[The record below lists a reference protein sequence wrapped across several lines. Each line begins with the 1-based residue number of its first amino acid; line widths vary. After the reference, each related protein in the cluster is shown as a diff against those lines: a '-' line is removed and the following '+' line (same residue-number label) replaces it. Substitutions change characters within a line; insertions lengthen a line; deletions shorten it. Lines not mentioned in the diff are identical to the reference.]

1 MKRLRFCLVVLLLA
15 LFIFSS
21 SAVYAQVPV
30 TGVSIIVDYSPRGPW
45 DYTPQVPGSP
55 TPPSMNLKPGES
67 AILRAVVTPTNASN
81 PGVSWESSDDSIA
94 TGSASSDFILVAIRT
109 GTVRITVIS
118 DDDNSITD
126 TITVNVR
133 TDLPDPIDVV
143 NVQRLILSSNR
154 IDNVRVGDTF
164 TLVADVYPTNAR
176 LTDIKWR
183 STNDTI
189 ARVSR
194 VSSSVTDML
203 AESKAVIRAEGT
215 GTAEIT
221 VYVDYGGTATPISDT
236 AIIVVGAGPADGN
249 GATDPGT
256 TRPTPRTGGGTAALI
271 PAGAMLLVGG
281 AAFLRRRHKR

>member
-1 MKRLRFCLVVLLLA
+1 MKRLRFCLVILLLA
-15 LFIFSS
+15 LLIFSS

-30 TGVSIIVDYSPRGPW
+30 TGVSIVVVNSPRG
-45 DYTPQVPGSP
+45 YTPQVPGSP

-67 AILRAVVTPTNASN
+67 AVLRAVVTPTNASN
-81 PGVSWESSDDSIA
+81 PGVSWKSSDDSIVS
-94 TGSASSDFILVAIRT
+94 GSASSDFILVAIRT
-109 GTVRITVIS
+109 GTVLITVIS
-118 DDDNSITD
+118 NDDNRITD
-126 TITVNVR
+126 TITINVR

-164 TLVADVYPTNAR
+164 TLVADVYPSNAR

-221 VYVDYGGTATPISDT
+221 VYVDYGGTATPVSDT
-236 AIIVVGAGPADGN
+236 AIIVVGAGPADRN
-249 GATDPGT
+249 GVTDPVT
-256 TRPTPRTGGGTAALI
+256 TRPTPRTSGGTAAVALI